1 MKKQI
6 LLLAMCGLLSSQT
19 KAQRSLEYGVN
30 LGFSSYLG
38 DLQTRDVTIS
48 QVSSGGG
55 VFAKYNF
62 NPFVSVKSFMNFG
75 RIKAADENSRE
86 QGLRNRN
93 LSFRSN
99 IFELGAALE
108 LSIIPFG
115 WHQENKK
122 DESYY
127 RFAPYISAGLNMFH
141 FNPQTKYKGNWVD
154 LQPLRTEGQ
163 GQGTV
168 NVNQYALTQFAIP
181 VGLGIKYQINSRFV
195 LGFELGLRKTFTDYL
210 DDVSGVYANS
220 ANQSTLSAELA
231 YRGDE
236 LPDWNG
242 VYYPAAGAKRGD
254 KLDKDWYLM
263 NMFSMSY
270 KLNKRREGKGFYS
283 NK

>member
-6 LLLAMCGLLSSQT
+6 VLLAFCALINSQM
-19 KAQRSLEYGVN
+19 KAQRSVEFGGN

-38 DLQTRDVTIS
+38 DLQTRDITIS
-48 QVSSGGG
+48 QISTGAGI
-55 VFAKYNF
+55 FAKYNF
-62 NPFVSVKSFMNFG
+62 NPFISVKTFMNLG
-75 RIKAADENSRE
+75 RIKASDENSRE

-93 LSFRSN
+93 LSFRSD
-99 IFELGAALE
+99 IFEIGAAME

-127 RFAPYISAGLNMFH
+127 RFAPYLSAGLNLYN
-141 FNPQTKYKGNWVD
+141 FNPQTLYKGNWVD

-181 VGLGIKYQINSRFV
+181 VGLGLKYQINSNFV

-210 DDVSGVYANS
+210 DDVSGVYANT
-220 ANQSTLSAELA
+220 ANQSAMAADLA

-236 LPDWNG
+236 LPNWNG
-242 VYYPAAGAKRGD
+242 RYPSAGSQRGD
-254 KLDKDWYLM
+254 KYDSDWYLM

-270 KLNKRREGKGFYS
+270 KLNKRREGKGYY
-283 NK
+283 NKK